1 MWFADCSCQLQHWK
15 DTYIVESLNAISSW
29 GRSQQVWLFPG
40 EGYCDLQVPSTIS
53 AVYWEIIS
61 FIPFHSMCI
70 NMYNSHTGYIVM
82 YGISVRTTCVSGNH
96 VLPNILLWRLGNAQ
110 VLCHWQEDGRQRDMN
125 GYFQT
130 ILLLCFHLYTVFV
143 YLSEAGHTSSINRTC
158 RECSKT
164 LLWEQTSPCSFWMTL
179 SSYTYPR
186 VLSQMASATPNTS
199 HACHM

>member
-1 MWFADCSCQLQHWK
+1 MWFADCSCQLKGHLYSK
-15 DTYIVESLNAISSW
+15 SLKGISSW

-40 EGYCDLQVPSTIS
+40 EGYCDLQVPSTVS

-61 FIPFHSMCI
+61 FIPCASTCI
-70 NMYNSHTGYIVM
+70 THTLAILSCMEYHLM
-82 YGISVRTTCVSGNH
+82 LVRITCVSGIH

-110 VLCHWQEDGRQRDMN
+110 VLCHWQEGGRQRDMN
-125 GYFQT
+125 GYLQT

-143 YLSEAGHTSSINRTC
+143 YLSEAEHTSSINRTF

-164 LLWEQTSPCSFWMTL
+164 LLWEQTSPCSFWRRL

-186 VLSQMASATPNTS
+186 AVSQMASATPNTS
-199 HACHM
+199 HACQT